1 MIEDISTGLLYCQ
14 GQLITNLVKDF
25 LRVQTRKKH
34 KIFPSMMNKV
44 PQMSTLKP
52 S

>member
-1 MIEDISTGLLYCQ
+1 VIEDISTSLLYCQ
-14 GQLITNLVKDF
+14 GQLITNLANDF
-25 LRVQTRKKH
+25 LRVQTRTKTKL
-34 KIFPSMMNKV
+34 FPSMMNKV